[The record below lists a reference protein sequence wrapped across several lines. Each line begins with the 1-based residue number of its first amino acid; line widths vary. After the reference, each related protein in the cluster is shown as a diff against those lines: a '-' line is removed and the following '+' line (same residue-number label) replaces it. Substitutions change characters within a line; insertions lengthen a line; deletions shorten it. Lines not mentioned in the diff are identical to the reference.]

1 MNTVKS
7 ECCSCTKVRERLGEE
22 ITATGR
28 LSGLGLLEWERH
40 FILRV
45 ASEIHELVLSEAIL
59 DFGGTLGAGGSS
71 EKITP

>member
-1 MNTVKS
+1 MKS

-28 LSGLGLLEWERH
+28 LSGFGLLEWERH

-45 ASEIHELVLSEAIL
+45 ASEIHELVLREAML
-59 DFGGTLGAGGSS
+59 YFCGTLGAGDSS
-71 EKITP
+71 QKNAL